1 MSVLVLEAGDRAML
15 RGDDGRAAQLAME
28 IVVDVAEVLYA
39 TRLIDVESTH
49 IDGCL
54 AVGQVS
60 ADFPA
65 LLASHGGRV
74 RVPSTLNVSS
84 LDLLHPDDSAED
96 AETRALAKR
105 IMDTYVEMGAEP
117 TWTCAPYLLEQR
129 PAFGTHVAWA
139 ESNAIAF
146 VNSVLGA
153 RTGRYGD
160 FFDICAA
167 LTGRVPYAGLHV
179 TENRR
184 ARAVFTLRGFTPEQ
198 LAADVLFALLGY
210 IVGERTG
217 TLVPAV
223 DGLPDEVTEDQ
234 LKAFGAAAAA
244 AGSVA
249 LFHAVGATP
258 EAPTL
263 DAALGGGSADIEL
276 DITPADVRAARDA
289 LDAEANGE
297 LSAVSVGT
305 PHFSIDEFEQLRAL
319 LSGRPVHGEVRFY
332 ASTGRQTHAQL
343 LERGWLA
350 ELEALG
356 VRIVTDTCTY
366 VRPFFDLGAG
376 IALTNSAKWAYYA
389 PMTVDATVALAG
401 LRECV
406 ESAVA
411 GRIVRDD
418 SFWDAR

>member
-1 MSVLVLEAGDRAML
+1 MSGLAFEAADRAML
-15 RGDDGRAAQLAME
+15 RGNEGRAAQLAME
-28 IVVDVAEVLYA
+28 IVVDVAEVLDA
-39 TRLIDVESTH
+39 KRLIDIESTH

-84 LDLLHPDDSAED
+84 LDLLHPDDSPED
-96 AETRALAKR
+96 AETRELAR
-105 IMDTYVEMGAEP
+105 QIMDTYVSMGCEA

-184 ARAVFTLRGFTPEQ
+184 ARAVFRLRGFTQEQ
-198 LAADVLFALLGY
+198 LASDVLFALLGY
-210 IVGERTG
+210 IVGDRTG
-217 TLVPAV
+217 TQVPAI
-223 DGLPDEVTEDQ
+223 DGLPGDVTEDQ

-249 LFHAVGATP
+249 LFHVVGATP

-263 DAALGGGSADIEL
+263 SAALQGQTPEIEL
-276 DITPADVRAARDA
+276 EITPADVRDARDV
-289 LDAEANGE
+289 LDAEAGGA

-305 PHFSIDEFEQLRAL
+305 PHFSIHEFEQLRSL
-319 LSGRPVHGEVRFY
+319 LSGRPIHEDIRFY
-332 ASTGRQTHAQL
+332 ASTGRQTHAEL
-343 LERGWLA
+343 VERGWLA
-350 ELEALG
+350 DLEGLG

-376 IALTNSAKWAYYA
+376 TALTNSAKWAYYA
-389 PMTVDATVALAG
+389 PMTVEARVSIASLA
-401 LRECV
+401 ECV

-411 GRIVRDD
+411 GRIIRDD
-418 SFWDAR
+418 ELWDAV

>member
-1 MSVLVLEAGDRAML
+1 ML

-28 IVVDVAEVLYA
+28 IVVDVAEVLDA
-39 TRLIDVESTH
+39 ERLIDIESAH

-54 AVGQVS
+54 AVGEVS

-74 RVPSTLNVSS
+74 RVPATLNVSS
-84 LDLLHPDDSAED
+84 LDLLHPDDSPED
-96 AETRALAKR
+96 AETRALARR
-105 IMDTYVEMGAEP
+105 IMDTYVEMGCEA

-167 LTGRVPYAGLHV
+167 LTGRVPYAGLHK

-184 ARAVFTLRGFTPEQ
+184 ARAVFTLRGFSAEQ
-198 LAADVLFALLGY
+198 LASDVLFALLGY
-210 IVGERTG
+210 IVGDRTG

-223 DGLPDEVTEDQ
+223 DGLPADVTEDQ

-263 DAALGGGSADIEL
+263 EAALAGGHAEVEVE
-276 DITPADVRAARDA
+276 ITPADMRAARDV
-289 LDAEANGE
+289 LDADATGA

-305 PHFSIDEFEQLRAL
+305 PHFSIDEFAQLRSL
-319 LSGRPVHGEVRFY
+319 LAGRPIHGDVRFY
-332 ASTGRQTHAQL
+332 ASTGRQTHARL
-343 LERGWLA
+343 IERGWLA
-350 ELEALG
+350 ELEGLG

-366 VRPFFDLGAG
+366 VRPFFDLGRG
-376 IALTNSAKWAYYA
+376 MALTNSAKWAYYA
-389 PMTVDATVALAG
+389 PMTVDAKVMLAG
-401 LRECV
+401 LGECV

-418 SFWDAR
+418 DFWDAA